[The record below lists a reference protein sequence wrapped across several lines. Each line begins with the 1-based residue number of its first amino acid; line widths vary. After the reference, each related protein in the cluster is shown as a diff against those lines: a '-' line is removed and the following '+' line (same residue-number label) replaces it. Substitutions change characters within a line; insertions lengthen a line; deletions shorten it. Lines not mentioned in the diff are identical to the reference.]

1 MISWDPLC
9 FMSKRRAKYNRK
21 VSNPNGYFIKRLV
34 FMSHFFTFSLSLI
47 SPPHSALIFLTF
59 SYPFSWKIAETFREN
74 ISRIPTVVNDQD
86 RVSPDVVPQQQFS
99 CEGVL
104 DASADLEVKGVVL
117 FGDAGVGED
126 AIDGK

>member
-1 MISWDPLC
+1 M
-9 FMSKRRAKYNRK
+9 
-21 VSNPNGYFIKRLV
+21 
-34 FMSHFFTFSLSLI
+34 
-47 SPPHSALIFLTF
+47 
-59 SYPFSWKIAETFREN
+59 
-74 ISRIPTVVNDQD
+74 NDQD

-104 DASADLEVKGVVL
+104 DAAADLEVKGVVL